1 MNRFVW
7 GVFLFFV
14 TTSMAASSDDRQKA
28 ETQVRKIT
36 AMATDKVGR
45 QLVSLSISDTFK
57 LPRPAMVAV
66 RRAMSLDYGS
76 FFVAQ
81 ELAAGGAIAADI
93 SGELR
98 TGKTIWQIGDE
109 RHADWKKIAADAKKQ
124 NARIED
130 YIYRHFLNKKNYEAD
145 EERDA
150 VDKYS
155 IIVDAVPTDFN
166 VTPQEMVDAQARYIF
181 WRREAGKMDGATGF
195 MTPGERMAAGM
206 EHTTSTHDTN
216 GGIGAPAAGGL
227 PPH

>member
-1 MNRFVW
+1 MKCFVW

-14 TTSMAASSDDRQKA
+14 ATSVVASSDDRQKA
-28 ETQVRKIT
+28 EIQVRKIT

-45 QLVSLSISDTFK
+45 QLVSLSMSDTFK
-57 LPRPAMVAV
+57 LPRPAMVTL
-66 RRAMSLDYGS
+66 RRAMGLEYGS
-76 FFVAQ
+76 FFIAQ
-81 ELAAGGAIAADI
+81 ELVASGAIAADI
-93 SGELR
+93 AAELR
-98 TGKTIWQIGDE
+98 TGKNIWQIGED

-124 NARIED
+124 NSRIED
-130 YIYRHFLNKKNYEAD
+130 YIYRHFLNKKNYDAD

-150 VDKYS
+150 TDKYD
-155 IIVDAVPTDFN
+155 IRVDAVRTDFN
-166 VTPQEMVDAQARYIF
+166 VTPQEIVDAQARYIF

-206 EHTTSTHDTN
+206 EHTTSTHDTS